1 MLLLLETGDLIYG
14 VTDRVWRLLLET
26 GDLIY
31 GVTDRVWR
39 P

>member
-1 MLLLLETGDLIYG
+1 VVLVSETGDLIYD
-14 VTDRVWRLLLET
+14 VRDRVWRLLLET